1 MPHVFV
7 ILLLIMLLVTVLSY
21 VVPSG
26 TFDRDANNVIDTDTF
41 HYIENENPIS
51 FQDFWSSLYDGF
63 VNGSTIMGSLLLSA
77 GSLGILNST
86 GVLEKGVKKLTRITN
101 GKNLIVIII
110 FYLYFAGMNILGA
123 GEGVYRSSL

>member
-77 GSLGILNST
+77 
-86 GVLEKGVKKLTRITN
+86 
-101 GKNLIVIII
+101 
-110 FYLYFAGMNILGA
+110 
-123 GEGVYRSSL
+123 